1 MKTEQIIILAALTTF
16 RWAMPNPVHAWE
28 WKGKCGITKSSITN
42 CTFIKGDGALGGET
56 GTSYTYMLPSGD
68 RFQRFVA
75 DSISGA
81 ICESPGL
88 MRKNDG
94 PWFKI
99 TTSCLGPFIIHSLPT
114 GNSML
119 VEVYDTL

>member
-1 MKTEQIIILAALTTF
+1 MKTEEAIALAALMSLQ
-16 RWAMPNPVHAWE
+16 WLAPAPLHAWE
-28 WKGKCGITKSSITN
+28 WKGKCGITASTIAR

-56 GTSYTYMLPSGD
+56 GKSYTYILPSGD

-81 ICESPGL
+81 ICDSPGL

-94 PWFKI
+94 PWFRI
-99 TTSCLGPFIIHSLPT
+99 TTSCQGPLIIHSLPT

-119 VEVYDTL
+119 VEICDTP

>member
-1 MKTEQIIILAALTTF
+1 MKTEQVILLAALITF
-16 RWAMPNPVHAWE
+16 QSIAPDPVGAWE
-28 WKGKCGITKSSITN
+28 WKGKCGMKKSTIVN
-42 CTFIKGDGALGGET
+42 CTFTKGDGALAGEN
-56 GTSYTYMLPSGD
+56 GTSYTYILPSGD

-94 PWFKI
+94 PWFRI
-99 TTSCLGPFIIHSLPT
+99 TTTCLGPFIIHSLPT

-119 VEVYDTL
+119 VEVYDTP